1 MVAIR
6 SPHPDLHDHLLDV
19 AAPAVAAPSLR
30 LAPPARRRAAVRPG
44 LDRATIFRR
53 RRLLALVLS
62 TLVVAGLVASVDY
75 LTSLSGP
82 DGTPAPLDARP
93 ADSSSAAGG
102 SGAAIEAGALAA
114 GEAYVVQPGDTFW
127 SIAAEVAPG
136 EDPRPVVD
144 RLRAANG
151 GNALQAGDRLVID
164 RG

>member
-30 LAPPARRRAAVRPG
+30 LAPPARRRAVVRPG

-53 RRLLALVLS
+53 RRLLALVVS

-93 ADSSSAAGG
+93 ADS
-102 SGAAIEAGALAA
+102 GAAIEARGLAA
-114 GEAYVVQPGDTFW
+114 AGAYVVQPGDTFW

-136 EDPRPVVD
+136 EDPRPIVD

-151 GNALQAGDRLVID
+151 GDALQAGDRLVTD